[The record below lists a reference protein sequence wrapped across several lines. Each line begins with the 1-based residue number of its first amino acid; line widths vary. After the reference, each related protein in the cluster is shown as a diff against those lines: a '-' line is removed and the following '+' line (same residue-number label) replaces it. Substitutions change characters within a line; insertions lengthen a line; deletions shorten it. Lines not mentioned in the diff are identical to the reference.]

1 MEGTSGS
8 SQACLEEAG
17 DMNDKPTP
25 IAGSAPEERQSR
37 FRQRRA
43 TGKAFVVE
51 RVGRASK
58 GREESAPVVP
68 PEQQQSSDRL
78 GGDTRSLTEPE
89 QRARLSALA
98 DAQRRGPDE
107 RRNVYYRE
115 AIQELKGKIARLE
128 SQLAVTLA
136 EKEA

>member
-17 DMNDKPTP
+17 DMNDKPSP

-78 GGDTRSLTEPE
+78 GGDTYVVVP
-89 QRARLSALA
+89 
-98 DAQRRGPDE
+98 
-107 RRNVYYRE
+107 
-115 AIQELKGKIARLE
+115 QELAEHGNENVARIARE
-128 SQLAVTLA
+128 RQSRGEVPAGDIITV
-136 EKEA
+136 KRVR